1 MKHKEL
7 LSYEILEEKPDEEI
21 IEENQPNTYEDY
33 NSESEEKDDQ
43 EMRYKTG
50 KMESQKY
57 EEDSLVHERAKH
69 SGRSILK
76 SKFKVRSDT
85 SVEKTKEHSIVKF
98 ILIAVIVL
106 IVLGFITTLLLNYV
120 SMVEKPNIE
129 FSKEHKEAKFKILE
143 EKAKKN

>member
-1 MKHKEL
+1 L
-7 LSYEILEEKPDEEI
+7 NYEILEEKSDEEI

-33 NSESEEKDDQ
+33 NSDSNAGESEEKDDQ
-43 EMRYKTG
+43 EMKYKSG
-50 KMESQKY
+50 KTQLQKY
-57 EEDSLVHERAKH
+57 EEDSLVHEEGKH

-76 SKFKVRSDT
+76 TKFKVGSDT
-85 SVEKTKEHSIVKF
+85 SVGKTKEHSIVKF

-106 IVLGFITTLLLNYV
+106 IVLGFITSLLLNYV

-129 FSKEHKEAKFKILE
+129 FNKDHKEAKFKILE